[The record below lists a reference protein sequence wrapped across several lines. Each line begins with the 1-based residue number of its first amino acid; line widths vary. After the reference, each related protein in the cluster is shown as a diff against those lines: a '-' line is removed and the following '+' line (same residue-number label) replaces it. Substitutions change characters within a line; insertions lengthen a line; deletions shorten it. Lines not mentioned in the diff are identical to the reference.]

1 MISIKIIYEWIL
13 YDRTIYVNVNLNFQV
28 LENVWMVLK
37 GNMSLM
43 LSIATAAL
51 SIVLGGGTAILNLFI
66 SAVSIHTLCLIQFL
80 S

>member
-1 MISIKIIYEWIL
+1 MKIIYEWIL
-13 YDRTIYVNVNLNFQV
+13 YDRTIYVNVNLSFQV

>member
-1 MISIKIIYEWIL
+1 MKIIYEWIL

-66 SAVSIHTLCLIQFL
+66 SAVSIHTLC
-80 S
+80 